1 MYCPRC
7 GTKLPDIAKFCAK
20 CGRPLPRHA
29 EPTRDASSEIPPQV
43 KSPLAISGTAE
54 SAQPSVEPP
63 PPTLTQPM
71 EVVPTPVEEPRV
83 LVLKVPLDL
92 PGLSG
97 RADLYLIGAGVLTVL
112 VAFFLSWFHVSSPIA
127 NVFLGGLA
135 TLDFS
140 GLVILGIPRP
150 RHPRQSSGCDNSTAG
165 TGDTHDFRSQSLQT
179 RRHWSGYQNGTD
191 RAGCVRYRTHD
202 CSALVESDH
211 H

>member
-1 MYCPRC
+1 
-7 GTKLPDIAKFCAK
+7 
-20 CGRPLPRHA
+20 
-29 EPTRDASSEIPPQV
+29 
-43 KSPLAISGTAE
+43 
-54 SAQPSVEPP
+54 
-63 PPTLTQPM
+63 M

-140 GLVILGIPRP
+140 GLVILGGFPDLGIPGSPAVVIIPLLALGILTISAVNHFKPAVIGQGIRMAQIGLAVLGIVLMIALLWLNRTIIDEMFQQIGIP
-150 RHPRQSSGCDNSTAG
+150 SIVGPKIYSFEPAVGFWLTLLGFALALGGASWAW
-165 TGDTHDFRSQSLQT
+165 
-179 RRHWSGYQNGTD
+179 RRD
-191 RAGCVRYRTHD
+191 KK
-202 CSALVESDH
+202 
-211 H
+211 